1 MYTDL
6 HVGMG
11 AAYDY
16 TWLGGFPANVSFSF
30 PRTEFPKGCGS
41 RRVTMWTL
49 LGSNWEAFVSLSTQA
64 WSLGW
69 TVILLPGLLSWP
81 CQQGCRGE
89 DRLMGVSG

>member
-1 MYTDL
+1 
-6 HVGMG
+6 
-11 AAYDY
+11 
-16 TWLGGFPANVSFSF
+16 
-30 PRTEFPKGCGS
+30 
-41 RRVTMWTL
+41 MWTL